1 MLGWALPLAFGAVL
15 LTHDMTEPWTGSYD
29 ANGARESIAARNHLR
44 YGLVATRGGQVV
56 NAGQL
61 TPERFRFYA
70 HHPSGLSLTI
80 AASFALL
87 GEAEWSARLVPIA
100 FTLGAAAFLYLVA
113 RELAGPWAGFFA
125 TLVFVA
131 QPMVAFYGRMPDHEA
146 PAAFFALL
154 LTWLYLRWARHQR
167 RGWLIGMCAAA
178 FVGVSY
184 AWVVAVVPWVL
195 LGCHV
200 LVKRRGWRWMLA
212 PVVAG
217 FFGFLHVLLHIAL
230 LGELGGLWDALV
242 HRLGSEAGDRDIGAS
257 FGFVDFLAR
266 QGVYAATCFGLAA
279 SLAALA
285 WLLLRARRQRP
296 AALLVAAL
304 LAFALVNV
312 VGFRQGAY
320 VHIYYQFYL
329 ALPLALAAGL
339 GLDAL
344 CQAASRRRWLLA
356 AAAVVAALIVA
367 EGWWKLSPIRQAEID
382 TYARQ
387 IPVAR
392 AIRSSTSPEDQV
404 LLLWRLR
411 ASFQQL
417 TYYADRDVS
426 VTDDLSQARRRAL
439 FRDGA
444 KCFEVVREPTGD
456 AVWPVVNPLPR
467 ERPRAPGR

>member
-1 MLGWALPLAFGAVL
+1 LLAL
-15 LTHDMTEPWTGSYD
+15 DITEPWTGSYD
-29 ANGARESIAARNHLR
+29 ANGALFSTAARNCLR
-44 YGLVATRGGQVV
+44 YGLIATRGGQVA
-56 NAGQL
+56 NGGQL
-61 TPERFRFYA
+61 TPDRFRFYA
-70 HHPSGLSLTI
+70 HHPAGLSLTI

-100 FTLGAAAFLYLVA
+100 FTLGAAALLYLVA
-113 RELAGPWAGFFA
+113 RELAGAWAGFFA
-125 TLVFVA
+125 ALVFVA

-167 RGWLIGMCAAA
+167 RGWLIGLCAAA

-184 AWVVAVVPWVL
+184 AWIVAVMPWL
-195 LGCHV
+195 LLAYHV
-200 LVKRRGWRWMLA
+200 RVKRRGWRWMLA

-217 FFGFLHVLLHIAL
+217 FFGFVHVLIHVAL

-242 HRLGSEAGDRDIGAS
+242 YRLGSAAGDRGVGAS

-266 QGVYAATCFGLAA
+266 QGAYAATCYGLTA
-279 SLAALA
+279 LLTGLA
-285 WLLLRARRQRP
+285 WLGLRWRRDRA
-296 AALLVAAL
+296 AALLVVAL
-304 LAFALVNV
+304 LAFALANV
-312 VGFRQGAY
+312 VGFKQGAY

-339 GLDAL
+339 GFDAL
-344 CQAASRRRWLLA
+344 RQAAARRRWLLA

-367 EGWWKLSPIRQAEID
+367 EGWWKLSPIRHAEID

-404 LLLWRLR
+404 LVLWRLR
-411 ASFQQL
+411 ASFRQL

-426 VTDDLSQARRRAL
+426 VTDDLSQAKRRAL

-444 KCFEVVREPTGD
+444 KCFEVVREATGD

-467 ERPRAPGR
+467 GRPRAPGR